1 MFDLAIA
8 GGLVITTIVV
18 FLLNLSGV
26 LPTKALPFVAAAIFG
41 AVGWS
46 IFREKR
52 RAEAL
57 KELDRKRDE
66 LREHDKV
73 LEQKRKDLDISERDY
88 QMLKSQKEAEI
99 QKSQKE
105 VLILETEAE
114 KDRKKREAEIK
125 RINELQG
132 SELNADFDRV
142 MREMNAGGRS

>member
-1 MFDLAIA
+1 MFDLVIA
-8 GGLVITTIVV
+8 GGLVIVTIVV
-18 FLLNLSGV
+18 FLLNRSGV

-66 LREHDKV
+66 YKEQDKV
-73 LEQKRKDLDISERDY
+73 LDKKRKELDISERDY
-88 QMLKSQKEAEI
+88 QVLKRQKEAEI

-105 VLILETEAE
+105 VLILETEAQ
-114 KDRKKREAEIK
+114 KDRKKRDEELK

-132 SELNADFDRV
+132 NELDAEFDRV
-142 MREMNAGGRS
+142 MREMKTGARS